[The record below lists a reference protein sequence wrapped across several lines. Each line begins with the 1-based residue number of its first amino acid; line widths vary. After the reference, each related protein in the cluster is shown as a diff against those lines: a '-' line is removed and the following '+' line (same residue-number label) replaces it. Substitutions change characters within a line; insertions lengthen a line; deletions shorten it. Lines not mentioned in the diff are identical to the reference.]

1 MGRFRSPAG
10 GKPARPAA
18 LYRDGPLSIRPPE
31 EIAFGTGRCALGA
44 LLVATGDRG
53 VVTIMVRSRAAEL
66 LRDLPLRFPK
76 ANLIRDED
84 GCKAPVAEVRAY
96 IAAPF
101 GPFPLRLELRGT
113 AFQCS
118 VWNAVRRIPCGG
130 TATYARIAAAIGA
143 PRAVRAVASSCTRCW
158 FAFAV
163 PCHRVVSSTGA
174 KPGGE
179 GARRDRWLAY
189 EAGLLAKRAAP
200 KSRL

>member
-1 MGRFRSPAG
+1 MGRFRTSAG
-10 GKPARPAA
+10 SKSTLPAA

-31 EIAFGTGRCALGA
+31 DIAFGTGRCALGA

-53 VVTIMVRSRAAEL
+53 IVTIMVRSRAAEL
-66 LRDLPLRFPK
+66 LRDLPPRFQK
-76 ANLIRDED
+76 ANLIRDET
-84 GCKAPVAEVRAY
+84 GCKALVAGVAAY

-101 GPFPLRLELRGT
+101 GPFPLRLDLRGT

-143 PRAVRAVASSCTRCW
+143 PKAVRAVASSCTRCW

-163 PCHRVVSSTGA
+163 PCHRVVSSAGA
-174 KPGGE
+174 NPEGE
-179 GARRDRWLAY
+179 GARRYRWLAY
-189 EAGLLAKRAAP
+189 EAGLLAKRATS